1 MFEHFTEKGVKAIM
15 IGQEEARRC
24 GRDYVSCEDVLIGI
38 ILENTSVASTVLD
51 DTEVNMYQIRREVE
65 RLVGKKNLAGP
76 TRDIP
81 FAPHTRVMLERSM
94 KIAGDFGQSYV
105 APEHMLLGI
114 IAKPMIYITFELFQ
128 ALKINVHDLTKKLIS
143 AMGADIEKMPSYNDG
158 SYCESGEDNKENS
171 YDTNNDNEGDSKNE
185 SNTEVVSL
193 ESIKDYVINLSTLA
207 TQGNLDPVIGRA
219 NEIERVINILLRR
232 KKNNAILIGEP
243 GVGKTSVAEGL
254 ALKIMNSDVP
264 DLLLKKEILSLD
276 ISLLLA
282 GTKFRG
288 EFEERLKNVLQL
300 IKKSKKII
308 LVIDEVH
315 TLIGAGAAEG
325 GVDAANILKPILT
338 RGELQCIGATT
349 NEEYRKHIQKDAA
362 LERRFQPVPVP
373 EPSIDETIQILFGL
387 RHRYEK
393 HHKVQILDS
402 ALVAA
407 TKLGSQFI
415 ADRFLPDKAID
426 LIDEAGSK
434 VQVKGLKRPSAVK
447 ILVNELDEII
457 WLKEAAVRD
466 QEFEE
471 AAVYRAR
478 EIETEAYMNSIIE
491 TTRHYSAVKGHR
503 LAVTEDDIADVV
515 TAWTGIPVN
524 KLSKDETEKLVN
536 MEEILHQRV
545 IGQDVAVGAIARAIR
560 RARVGLKNPARP
572 IASFIFAGPTGVG
585 KTELAK
591 TLASF
596 FFGSENLMV
605 RLDMS
610 EYMERH
616 NISKLLGSPPGYVGY
631 SEGGILTESIRR
643 KPYSVVLFDEIEK
656 AHPDVFNLLLQILED
671 GRLTDS
677 QGRLIDFRNTLI
689 ILTSNIGSVAIE
701 KETLE
706 QAQNLSLVAS
716 TTREKYDRMVNLV
729 QEELKKHFKPEFLN
743 RLDEIIVFQQLT
755 QEDVRRIAEI
765 MLTQLIKRVLDQFGI
780 ILTIERAVQDK
791 LSIDGFNPTYGA
803 RPLRRVITSSLEDPL
818 ANLLLEKNFR
828 AGTHLNI
835 SLNEQK
841 KFSMDVTGFTE
852 PDTSLDNVTGKR
864 NIEPSQLAIKR
875 DAATA
880 IIKTSTLKRFLL
892 AEKARKEQEK
902 LSDDNE
908 QKKKLS
914 DDNEQKKN

>member
-1 MFEHFTEKGVKAIM
+1 MFERFTEKGVKSIM
-15 IGQEEARRC
+15 IGQEEARRS
-24 GRDYVSCEDVLIGI
+24 GRDFVSCEDILVGI

-51 DTEVNMYQIRREVE
+51 SFEINIYQIRREVE

-81 FAPHTRVMLERSM
+81 FAPNTRLMLERSM

-114 IAKPMIYITFELFQ
+114 IAKPMLYITFELFQ
-128 ALKINVHDLTKKLIS
+128 ALKVNVQDLTKKLIA

-158 SYCESGEDNKENS
+158 SYCESVD
-171 YDTNNDNEGDSKNE
+171 NNDNDNSNDNESDNDTYSKNDTNE
-185 SNTEVVSL
+185 SGNEAVSL
-193 ESIKDYVINLSTLA
+193 ESIKEYIINLSSLA
-207 TQGNLDPVIGRA
+207 AQGNLDPVIGRS
-219 NEIERVINILLRR
+219 NEIARVINILLRR

-264 DLLLKKEILSLD
+264 DLLIKKEIISLD

-349 NEEYRKHIQKDAA
+349 NEEYRKHIQKDPA

-393 HHKVQILDS
+393 HHKVKILDS
-402 ALVAA
+402 ALIAA

-434 VQVKGLKRPSAVK
+434 VQVKGLKIPSGIQLIVD
-447 ILVNELDEII
+447 ELEEII

-466 QEFEE
+466 QAFEE
-471 AAVYRAR
+471 AALYRAR
-478 EIETEAYMNSIIE
+478 EIETEAQMKSVIE
-491 TTRHYSAVKGHR
+491 ITKQYSAAKGLR
-503 LAVTEDDIADVV
+503 LTVTEDDIADVV

-536 MEEILHQRV
+536 MEEILHKRV
-545 IGQDVAVGAIARAIR
+545 IGQDVAVSAIAKAIR

-616 NISKLLGSPPGYVGY
+616 NISKLIGSPPGYVGY

-701 KETLE
+701 KETLD
-706 QAQNLSLVAS
+706 QAKNPSLLSS
-716 TTREKYDRMVNLV
+716 TTREKYDRMVGLV

-765 MLTQLIKRVLDQFGI
+765 MLSQLIKRVLEQFGI

-791 LSIDGFNPTYGA
+791 LSVDGFNPTYGA

-828 AGTHLNI
+828 AGTHLNV
-835 SLNEQK
+835 SLTEQNT
-841 KFSMDVTGFTE
+841 FSMDVTGFTE
-852 PDTSLDNVTGKR
+852 PVPVFDSVNGKTNSER
-864 NIEPSQLAIKR
+864 KPVVK
-875 DAATA
+875 
-880 IIKTSTLKRFLL
+880 STRLY
-892 AEKARKEQEK
+892 K
-902 LSDDNE
+902 LSSLSQYVKDERAKNAKLREEKEDKKRE
-908 QKKKLS
+908 ERDEKKL
-914 DDNEQKKN
+914 

>member
-1 MFEHFTEKGVKAIM
+1 MFERFTEKGVKSIM
-15 IGQEEARRC
+15 IGQEEARRS
-24 GRDYVSCEDVLIGI
+24 GRDFVTCEDILVGM
-38 ILENTSVASTVLD
+38 ILENTSVAASVLD
-51 DTEVNMYQIRREVE
+51 SFEINMYQIRREVE

-81 FAPHTRVMLERSM
+81 FAPNTRLMLERSL

-105 APEHMLLGI
+105 APEHMLLAIMG
-114 IAKPMIYITFELFQ
+114 KPMVSITFELFQ
-128 ALKINVHDLTKKLIS
+128 ALKINIRDLRKGLIS

-158 SYCESGEDNKENS
+158 SYCESDSTGTSGESSDVDS
-171 YDTNNDNEGDSKNE
+171 SDTNNDKSQKNDSNE
-185 SNTEVVSL
+185 SNNEVVSL
-193 ESIKDYVINLSTLA
+193 ESIKEYVLNLSFMA
-207 TQGNLDPVIGRA
+207 SQGNLDPVIGRA

-349 NEEYRKHIQKDAA
+349 NEEYRKHIQKDPA

-393 HHKVQILDS
+393 HHKVKILDS

-407 TKLGSQFI
+407 TKLGAQFI

-434 VQVKGLKRPSAVK
+434 VQVKGLKMPSALK
-447 ILVNELDEII
+447 LLVDELDEIV
-457 WLKEAAVRD
+457 WLKETAVRE
-466 QEFEE
+466 QLFEE
-471 AAVYRAR
+471 AALYRAR
-478 EIETEAYMNSIIE
+478 EIETDAQMKSIIE
-491 TTRHYSAVKGHR
+491 TVKQYGAARGTRMS
-503 LAVTEDDIADVV
+503 VTEDDIADVV

-545 IGQDVAVGAIARAIR
+545 IGQDVAVNAIAKAIR

-706 QAQNLSLVAS
+706 QAKNVSLLES
-716 TTREKYDRMVNLV
+716 TNREKYDRMVTLV

-755 QEDVRRIAEI
+755 QEDVRRIGEI
-765 MLTQLIKRVLDQFGI
+765 MLKQLTKRVLDQFGI
-780 ILTIERAVQDK
+780 FLTIERPVQDK

-828 AGTHLNI
+828 AGTHLTI
-835 SLNEQK
+835 SLSEQN

-852 PDTSLDNVTGKR
+852 PIPKLDSITGKPAYIYER
-864 NIEPSQLAIKR
+864 REPKRRLVVLNNITKMIQDEKDRKAK
-875 DAATA
+875 
-880 IIKTSTLKRFLL
+880 LKDE
-892 AEKARKEQEK
+892 EKQ
-902 LSDDNE
+902 
-908 QKKKLS
+908 
-914 DDNEQKKN
+914 

>member
-1 MFEHFTEKGVKAIM
+1 MFERFTEKGVKAIM
-15 IGQEEARRC
+15 IGQEEARRS
-24 GRDYVSCEDVLIGI
+24 GREFTSSEDIFVGI
-38 ILENTSVASTVLD
+38 LLENTSVASTVLND
-51 DTEVNMYQIRREVE
+51 LEINLYQIRREVE
-65 RLVGKKNLAGP
+65 RIVGKKNLAGP

-81 FAPHTRVMLERSM
+81 FAPNTRIMLERSL

-105 APEHMLLGI
+105 APEHMLLSI
-114 IAKPMIYITFELFQ
+114 IGKPMTSILFDLFQ
-128 ALKINVHDLTKKLIS
+128 ALKINIPELTKTLIS
-143 AMGADIEKMPSYNDG
+143 AMGADIEKMNFLRDDG
-158 SYCESGEDNKENS
+158 TYCA
-171 YDTNNDNEGDSKNE
+171 NNDNDNDNDNPMSAYLKNE
-185 SNTEVVSL
+185 SNSEVISL
-193 ESIKDYVINLSTLA
+193 ESIKEYVINLSTLA
-207 TQGNLDPVIGRA
+207 LQGNLDPVVGRS

-254 ALKIMNSDVP
+254 ALKILNSDVP
-264 DLLLKKEILSLD
+264 DLLLKKEIISLD

-349 NEEYRKHIQKDAA
+349 NEEYRKHIQKDPA
-362 LERRFQPVPVP
+362 LERRFQPVPIP

-393 HHKVQILDS
+393 HHKVKILDN

-434 VQVKGLKRPSAVK
+434 VQVKGLKIPSGLK
-447 ILVNELDEII
+447 LVSDELEEII
-457 WLKEAAVRD
+457 WLKEEAVRD
-466 QEFEE
+466 QAYQE
-471 AAVYRAR
+471 AALYRAR
-478 EIETEAYMNSIIE
+478 EIETDAQLKSLMSILKFYA
-491 TTRHYSAVKGHR
+491 TNKGHR
-503 LAVTEDDIADVV
+503 LTVTEEDIADVV

-536 MEEILHQRV
+536 MEDILHQRV
-545 IGQDVAVGAIARAIR
+545 IGQEVAVGAIAKAIR
-560 RARVGLKNPARP
+560 RARVGLKNPSRP

-706 QAQNLSLVAS
+706 QAKNLSIVVS
-716 TTREKYDRMVNLV
+716 TTREKYDRMVSLV

-755 QEDVRRIAEI
+755 QEDVRRIGEI
-765 MLTQLIKRVLDQFGI
+765 MLNQLIKRVLDQFGI
-780 ILTIERAVQDK
+780 ILTIQRAVQDK

-828 AGTHLNI
+828 SGTHLTI

-841 KFSMDVTGFTE
+841 KFEMDVTGFTE
-852 PDTSLDNVTGKR
+852 PVPALDNITGKPNSER
-864 NIEPSQLAIKR
+864 KKPEIKVHRTVQLKGIRAM
-875 DAATA
+875 
-880 IIKTSTLKRFLL
+880 L
-892 AEKARKEQEK
+892 ADERAKKVKLQEDNKDKDKDKE
-902 LSDDNE
+902 
-908 QKKKLS
+908 
-914 DDNEQKKN
+914 

>member
-1 MFEHFTEKGVKAIM
+1 MFERFTEKGVKSIM
-15 IGQEEARRC
+15 IGQEEARRS
-24 GRDYVSCEDVLIGI
+24 GREFVSCEDIFIGI
-38 ILENTSVASTVLD
+38 ILENTSAASTVLD
-51 DTEVNMYQIRREVE
+51 SFEINIYQVRREVE
-65 RLVGKKNLAGP
+65 RIVGKKNLAGP

-81 FAPHTRVMLERSM
+81 FAHNTRLMLERSM

-114 IAKPMIYITFELFQ
+114 IAKPLLYFTFELLN
-128 ALKINVHDLTKKLIS
+128 ALKLNTHDLTKKLIS
-143 AMGADIEKMPSYNDG
+143 EMGADIEKMPSYNDG
-158 SYCESGEDNKENS
+158 SYCESNNNGPRADCPS
-171 YDTNNDNEGDSKNE
+171 PRADADSDSDCYNDNDTYSYSNNE
-185 SNTEVVSL
+185 NNEFNNEAVSL
-193 ESIKDYVINLSTLA
+193 ESIKDYVINLSTSA
-207 TQGNLDPVIGRA
+207 SQGNLDPVIGRA
-219 NEIERVINILLRR
+219 TEISRVVNILLRR

-264 DLLLKKEILSLD
+264 DLLINKEIISLD

-373 EPSIDETIQILFGL
+373 EPSVDETIQILFGL

-393 HHKVQILDS
+393 HHKVKILDS

-426 LIDEAGSK
+426 LMDEAGSK
-434 VQVKGLKRPSAVK
+434 VQVQGLKLPTA
-447 ILVNELDEII
+447 IQLLVDELEEII
-457 WLKEAAVRD
+457 WLKETAIRD
-466 QEFEE
+466 QEFQE
-471 AAVYRAR
+471 AALYRAR
-478 EIETEAYMNSIIE
+478 EIETDAQMKSVLEI
-491 TTRHYSAVKGHR
+491 TKQYSAAKGLR
-503 LAVTEDDIADVV
+503 LSVTEDDIADVV

-545 IGQDVAVGAIARAIR
+545 IGQDVAVSAIARAIR

-631 SEGGILTESIRR
+631 SEGGLLTESIRR

-706 QAQNLSLVAS
+706 QAKNISP
-716 TTREKYDRMVNLV
+716 TTREKYDRMVTLV

-765 MLTQLIKRVLDQFGI
+765 MLNQLIKRVLDQFGI
-780 ILTIERAVQDK
+780 LLTIERPVQDK
-791 LSIDGFNPTYGA
+791 LSVDGFNPIYGA
-803 RPLRRVITSSLEDPL
+803 RPLRRVIISSLEDPL

-828 AGTHLNI
+828 AGTHLTV
-835 SLNEQK
+835 SLNEQN
-841 KFSMDVTGFTE
+841 KFSINVTGFTE
-852 PDTSLDNVTGKR
+852 PAPVLDSINGKF
-864 NIEPSQLAIKR
+864 NSE
-875 DAATA
+875 
-880 IIKTSTLKRFLL
+880 
-892 AEKARKEQEK
+892 RKPAK
-902 LSDDNE
+902 LSTRLV
-908 QKKKLS
+908 KLS
-914 DDNEQKKN
+914 AISQYVKDERDKKAKLRDEKNKK

>member
-1 MFEHFTEKGVKAIM
+1 MFERFTEKGVKSIM
-15 IGQEEARRC
+15 IGQEEARRS
-24 GRDYVSCEDVLIGI
+24 GREFVSCEDILIGI
-38 ILENTSVASTVLD
+38 ILENTSTASTVLD
-51 DTEVNMYQIRREVE
+51 SFEINIYQIRREVE

-81 FAPHTRVMLERSM
+81 FAPNTRIMLERSM

-114 IAKPMIYITFELFQ
+114 IARPMVYITFELFQ
-128 ALKINVHDLTKKLIS
+128 ALKINIHDLTKNLIS
-143 AMGADIEKMPSYNDG
+143 AMGSDIEKMPSYNNG
-158 SYCESGEDNKENS
+158 SYCESDDGYDNDGMDTPTPTSTNTDNFS
-171 YDTNNDNEGDSKNE
+171 YSNNLNNQS
-185 SNTEVVSL
+185 SNEVVSL
-193 ESIKDYVINLSTLA
+193 ESIKEYVINLSTLA
-207 TQGNLDPVIGRA
+207 SQGNLDPVIGRV
-219 NEIERVINILLRR
+219 NEIDRVINILLRR

-264 DLLLKKEILSLD
+264 DLLLKKEIISLD

-349 NEEYRKHIQKDAA
+349 NEEYRKHIQKDPA

-393 HHKVQILDS
+393 HHKVKILDS

-434 VQVKGLKRPSAVK
+434 VQVKGLKLPSGIK
-447 ILVNELDEII
+447 LLVDELEEVI
-457 WLKEAAVRD
+457 WLKETAIRD
-466 QEFEE
+466 QVFEE
-471 AAVYRAR
+471 AALYRAR
-478 EIETEAYMNSIIE
+478 EIETDAQLKSVLEI
-491 TTRHYSAVKGHR
+491 TKQYSAAKGLR
-503 LAVTEDDIADVV
+503 VTVTEDDIADVV

-545 IGQDVAVGAIARAIR
+545 IGQDVAVSAIARAIR

-616 NISKLLGSPPGYVGY
+616 NISKLVGSPPGYVGY
-631 SEGGILTESIRR
+631 SEGGLLTESIRR

-706 QAQNLSLVAS
+706 QAKNLSLLES
-716 TTREKYDRMVNLV
+716 TTREKYDRMVTLV

-765 MLTQLIKRVLDQFGI
+765 MLNQLIKRVLDQFGI
-780 ILTIERAVQDK
+780 LLTIEKAVQDK
-791 LSIDGFNPTYGA
+791 LSVDGFNPTYGA
-803 RPLRRVITSSLEDPL
+803 RPLRRVIISSLEDPL

-828 AGTHLNI
+828 AGTHLTV
-835 SLNEQK
+835 SLNEQN

-852 PDTSLDNVTGKR
+852 PAPVFDSINGKP
-864 NIEPSQLAIKR
+864 NSE
-875 DAATA
+875 
-880 IIKTSTLKRFLL
+880 
-892 AEKARKEQEK
+892 RKEKGPVVKSTRLVK
-902 LSDDNE
+902 LSALTQYIADE
-908 QKKKLS
+908 RAKKAKLR
-914 DDNEQKKN
+914 DEIG

>member
-1 MFEHFTEKGVKAIM
+1 MFERFTEKGVKSIM
-15 IGQEEARRC
+15 IGQEEARRS
-24 GRDYVSCEDVLIGI
+24 GRDFVSCEDILVGI

-51 DTEVNMYQIRREVE
+51 ACEINMYQIRREVE
-65 RLVGKKNLAGP
+65 RIVGKKNLAGP

-81 FAPHTRVMLERSM
+81 FAPNTRLMLERSM

-114 IAKPMIYITFELFQ
+114 IAKPMVSITFELFQ
-128 ALKINVHDLTKKLIS
+128 ALKVNVQDLTKKLIS

-158 SYCESGEDNKENS
+158 SYGESS
-171 YDTNNDNEGDSKNE
+171 DNEGSNGNDNDTDSYSKGENNDSNNE
-185 SNTEVVSL
+185 SVSL

-207 TQGNLDPVIGRA
+207 SQGNLDPVIGRA

-264 DLLLKKEILSLD
+264 ALLIKKEIISLD

-349 NEEYRKHIQKDAA
+349 NEEYRKHIQKDPA
-362 LERRFQPVPVP
+362 LERRFQPVPIP

-393 HHKVQILDS
+393 HHKVKILDS
-402 ALVAA
+402 ALIAA

-434 VQVKGLKRPSAVK
+434 VQVKGLKIPPG
-447 ILVNELDEII
+447 IQLLVDELEEII

-466 QEFEE
+466 QAFEE
-471 AAVYRAR
+471 AALYRAR
-478 EIETEAYMNSIIE
+478 EIETDAQMKSVLEI
-491 TTRHYSAVKGHR
+491 TKQYSAAKGLR
-503 LAVTEDDIADVV
+503 LTVTEDDIADVV

-536 MEEILHQRV
+536 MEEILHKRV
-545 IGQDVAVGAIARAIR
+545 IGQDVAVSAIAKAIR

-706 QAQNLSLVAS
+706 QSKNISLPAS
-716 TTREKYDRMVNLV
+716 TTREKYDRMVVLV

-755 QEDVRRIAEI
+755 QEDVRQIAEI
-765 MLTQLIKRVLDQFGI
+765 MLNQLTKRVLEQFGI
-780 ILTIERAVQDK
+780 ILTIEKPVQDK
-791 LSIDGFNPTYGA
+791 LSVDGFNPTYGA

-835 SLNEQK
+835 SLTEQN
-841 KFSMDVTGFTE
+841 KFSMDVTGFTDPAPAFDSVNGKANSE
-852 PDTSLDNVTGKR
+852 RPPVEKSTRLYKLSSLSKYVKDQRAINEKLREEKQQKKR
-864 NIEPSQLAIKR
+864 EER
-875 DAATA
+875 DA
-880 IIKTSTLKRFLL
+880 
-892 AEKARKEQEK
+892 
-902 LSDDNE
+902 
-908 QKKKLS
+908 
-914 DDNEQKKN
+914 KKNY

>member
-1 MFEHFTEKGVKAIM
+1 MFERFTEKGVKSIM
-15 IGQEEARRC
+15 IGQEEARRS
-24 GRDYVSCEDVLIGI
+24 GREFVSSEDILIGI

-51 DTEVNMYQIRREVE
+51 SLEINMYQIRREVE

-81 FAPHTRVMLERSM
+81 FAPNTRVMLERSL
-94 KIAGDFGQSYV
+94 KIAGNFGQSYV
-105 APEHMLLGI
+105 APEHMLLAI
-114 IAKPMIYITFELFQ
+114 IGKPMLYITFELFQ
-128 ALKINVHDLTKKLIS
+128 ALKVNIPDLTKNLIS
-143 AMGADIEKMPSYNDG
+143 AMGADIEMVPSYNNDDEFPTADCDG
-158 SYCESGEDNKENS
+158 TWDNNNQDGTDSYQ
-171 YDTNNDNEGDSKNE
+171 NNRNNE
-185 SNTEVVSL
+185 SNNEVVSL
-193 ESIKDYVINLSTLA
+193 ESIKEYVINLSTLA
-207 TQGNLDPVIGRA
+207 SQGNLDPVIGRA
-219 NEIERVINILLRR
+219 NEIARVINILLRR

-264 DLLLKKEILSLD
+264 DLLINKEIISLD

-393 HHKVQILDS
+393 HHKVKILDS

-434 VQVKGLKRPSAVK
+434 VQVKGLKLPIAVQILVDELEEVIWSKESAVH
-447 ILVNELDEII
+447 
-457 WLKEAAVRD
+457 D
-466 QEFEE
+466 QAFEE
-471 AAVYRAR
+471 AALYRAR
-478 EIETEAYMNSIIE
+478 EIETEAQMKSIVEISKQ
-491 TTRHYSAVKGHR
+491 YSNAKGIR
-503 LAVTEDDIADVV
+503 LSVTEDDIADVV

-591 TLASF
+591 TLVSF

-616 NISKLLGSPPGYVGY
+616 NISKLVGSPPGYVGY
-631 SEGGILTESIRR
+631 SEGGLLTESIRR

-706 QAQNLSLVAS
+706 QAKNISLLES
-716 TTREKYDRMVNLV
+716 TTREKYDRMVTLV

-765 MLTQLIKRVLDQFGI
+765 MLNQLIKRVLDQFGI
-780 ILTIERAVQDK
+780 LLTIERPVQDK
-791 LSIDGFNPTYGA
+791 LSVDGFNPTYGA
-803 RPLRRVITSSLEDPL
+803 RPLRRVIISSLEDPL

-828 AGTHLNI
+828 AGTHLTV
-835 SLNEQK
+835 SLNEQN

-852 PDTSLDNVTGKR
+852 PAPVFDSVNGKLNTERKPLKTPTRLVKISSL
-864 NIEPSQLAIKR
+864 SQYIR
-875 DAATA
+875 DE
-880 IIKTSTLKRFLL
+880 R
-892 AEKARKEQEK
+892 EKKAK
-902 LSDDNE
+902 LRDDRD
-908 QKKKLS
+908 K
-914 DDNEQKKN
+914 

>member
-1 MFEHFTEKGVKAIM
+1 
-15 IGQEEARRC
+15 
-24 GRDYVSCEDVLIGI
+24 
-38 ILENTSVASTVLD
+38 
-51 DTEVNMYQIRREVE
+51 
-65 RLVGKKNLAGP
+65 
-76 TRDIP
+76 
-81 FAPHTRVMLERSM
+81 MLERSL

-105 APEHMLLGI
+105 APEHMLLSIMG
-114 IAKPMIYITFELFQ
+114 KPMVSITFELFQ
-128 ALKINVHDLTKKLIS
+128 ALKINIRDLRKQLIS
-143 AMGADIEKMPSYNDG
+143 AMGADIESMPSYNDG
-158 SYCESGEDNKENS
+158 SYGESDSTGRSGESSDVENS
-171 YDTNNDNEGDSKNE
+171 DTNNYKSQKNDSNE
-185 SNTEVVSL
+185 SNNEVVSL
-193 ESIKDYVINLSTLA
+193 ESIKEYVLNLSFMA
-207 TQGNLDPVIGRA
+207 SQGNLDPVIGRA

-349 NEEYRKHIQKDAA
+349 NEEYRKHIQKDPA

-393 HHKVQILDS
+393 HHKVKILDA

-407 TKLGSQFI
+407 TKLGAQFI

-434 VQVKGLKRPSAVK
+434 VQVKGITLPSAIK
-447 ILVNELDEII
+447 LLVDELDEIV
-457 WLKEAAVRD
+457 WLKETAVRD
-466 QEFEE
+466 QLFEE
-471 AAVYRAR
+471 AALYRAR
-478 EIETEAYMNSIIE
+478 EIETDAHMKSIIE
-491 TTRHYSAVKGHR
+491 TVKQYSAFKDIR
-503 LAVTEDDIADVV
+503 MNVTEDDIADVV

-536 MEEILHQRV
+536 MEEILHKRV
-545 IGQDVAVGAIARAIR
+545 IGQDVAVSAIAKAIR

-616 NISKLLGSPPGYVGY
+616 NISKLIGSPPGYVGY

-701 KETLE
+701 KETLD
-706 QAQNLSLVAS
+706 QAKNSSSS
-716 TTREKYDRMVNLV
+716 TTREKYDRMVSLV

-765 MLTQLIKRVLDQFGI
+765 MLSQLIKRVLEQFGI
-780 ILTIERAVQDK
+780 ILTIERPVQDK
-791 LSIDGFNPTYGA
+791 LSVDGFNPTYGA

-828 AGTHLNI
+828 AGTHLNV
-835 SLNEQK
+835 SLTEQNT
-841 KFSMDVTGFTE
+841 FSMDVTGFTE
-852 PDTSLDNVTGKR
+852 PAPVFDSVNGKTNSER
-864 NIEPSQLAIKR
+864 KPVVK
-875 DAATA
+875 
-880 IIKTSTLKRFLL
+880 STRLY
-892 AEKARKEQEK
+892 K
-902 LSDDNE
+902 LSSLSQYVKDERAKNAKLREEKEDKKRE
-908 QKKKLS
+908 ERDEKKL
-914 DDNEQKKN
+914 

>member
-1 MFEHFTEKGVKAIM
+1 MFERFTEKGVKSIM
-15 IGQEEARRC
+15 IGQEEARRS
-24 GRDYVSCEDVLIGI
+24 GREFVSSEDILIGI

-51 DTEVNMYQIRREVE
+51 SLEINIYQIRREVE

-81 FAPHTRVMLERSM
+81 FAPNTRVMLERSL
-94 KIAGDFGQSYV
+94 KIAGNFGQSYV
-105 APEHMLLGI
+105 APEHMLLAI
-114 IAKPMIYITFELFQ
+114 IGKPMLYITFELFQ
-128 ALKINVHDLTKKLIS
+128 ALKVNIPDLTKNLIS
-143 AMGADIEKMPSYNDG
+143 AMGADIEMVPSYNNDDEFSPSATADCDG
-158 SYCESGEDNKENS
+158 TWGNNNQDAIDSYQ
-171 YDTNNDNEGDSKNE
+171 NNQNNE
-185 SNTEVVSL
+185 SNNEVVSL
-193 ESIKDYVINLSTLA
+193 ESIKEYVINLSTLA
-207 TQGNLDPVIGRA
+207 SQGNLDPVIGRA
-219 NEIERVINILLRR
+219 NEIARVINILLRR

-254 ALKIMNSDVP
+254 ALKIVNSDVP
-264 DLLLKKEILSLD
+264 DLLINKEIISLD

-393 HHKVQILDS
+393 HHKVKILDS

-434 VQVKGLKRPSAVK
+434 VQVKGLKLPIAVQ
-447 ILVNELDEII
+447 ILVDELEEVI
-457 WLKEAAVRD
+457 WSKESAVRD
-466 QEFEE
+466 QAFEE
-471 AAVYRAR
+471 AALYRAR
-478 EIETEAYMNSIIE
+478 EIETEAQMKSIVEISKQ
-491 TTRHYSAVKGHR
+491 YSNAKGIR
-503 LAVTEDDIADVV
+503 LSVTEDDIADVV

-616 NISKLLGSPPGYVGY
+616 NISKLVGSPPGYVGY
-631 SEGGILTESIRR
+631 SEGGLLTESIRR

-706 QAQNLSLVAS
+706 QAKNISLLES
-716 TTREKYDRMVNLV
+716 TTREKYDRMVTLV

-765 MLTQLIKRVLDQFGI
+765 MLNQLIKRVLDQFGI
-780 ILTIERAVQDK
+780 LLTIERPVQDK
-791 LSIDGFNPTYGA
+791 LSVDGFNPTYGA
-803 RPLRRVITSSLEDPL
+803 RPLRRVIISSLEDPL

-828 AGTHLNI
+828 AGTHLTV
-835 SLNEQK
+835 SLNEQN

-852 PDTSLDNVTGKR
+852 PAPVLDSVNGKPNTER
-864 NIEPSQLAIKR
+864 KPL
-875 DAATA
+875 
-880 IIKTSTLKRFLL
+880 KTSTRFVKISSLSQYIRDER
-892 AEKARKEQEK
+892 EKKAK
-902 LSDDNE
+902 LRDDRD
-908 QKKKLS
+908 K
-914 DDNEQKKN
+914 